1 MTLGKLPN
9 EIEPGLPLD
18 FLITTKSN
26 MVLTLKSTIYERLND
41 EQFKALMPIYNGKL
55 LPLERDL
62 RLYVVYNVKEVGR
75 FEFEAVVS
83 GRSVE
88 GNIHVITLTALT
100 DVKKSQRRNFYRVPF
115 FESIQLVRLDK
126 ALPEDEQKK
135 LMEAYEKAINK
146 YKDRKDIIV
155 DDPPLLFETVSI
167 ECRDISGG
175 GIRCLARQELRVFE
189 PVEGIVHVDGLYVP
203 FKGEIIRVGP
213 SFDSVYPYELGIKFT
228 EMDETVRTKLISYVF
243 KKQRN
248 LMKKG

>member
-1 MTLGKLPN
+1 MGKLPN

-62 RLYVVYNVKEVGR
+62 KLYVVYNVKEIGR
-75 FEFEAVVS
+75 FEFEAIIT
-83 GRSVE
+83 GRSVDE
-88 GNIHVITLTALT
+88 NIHVLTMTALT
-100 DVKKSQRRNFYRVPF
+100 EVKKSQRRNFYRVPF
-115 FESIQLVRLDK
+115 FESVQLVRLDRPL
-126 ALPEDEQKK
+126 AEEEQKK
-135 LMEAYEKAINK
+135 LMDAYEKAISK

-155 DDPPLLFETVSI
+155 DDPPLLYEAAQI

-175 GIRCLARQELRVFE
+175 GIRCLSRYELKVFE

-203 FKGEIIRVGP
+203 FKGEVIRVSP
-213 SFDSVYPYELGIKFT
+213 SFDSVYPFELGIKFT
-228 EMDETVRTKLISYVF
+228 EMDETIRTKLISYVF